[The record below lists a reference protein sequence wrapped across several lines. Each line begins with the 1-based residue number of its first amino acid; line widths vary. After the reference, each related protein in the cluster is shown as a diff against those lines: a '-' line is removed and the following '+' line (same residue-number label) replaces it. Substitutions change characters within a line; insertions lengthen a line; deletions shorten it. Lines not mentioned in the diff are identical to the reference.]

1 MGKSRSGCS
10 TSTIAR
16 SRGDFGP
23 MNAVILIPARFES
36 SRYPGKPLV
45 ALNGATGTAKPLIQR
60 SVEAARRVAGVS
72 GVFVVTDD
80 ERIAEAC
87 TRFGVG
93 VIMTSTACRNGTERC
108 AEALASLHDPDLVI
122 NFQGDALLTPPSFVE
137 ALIAH
142 MKQDSEAQVATP
154 AIRLRREEVQA
165 LQAEEAAGRVGGT
178 TAVTDSR
185 GRALY
190 FSKRLIPH
198 LPDWAFDAELTPV
211 KLHVGVYAYR
221 PAALRHYVETPLAE
235 LETLEGL
242 EQLRFLDAGVPVAV
256 VEVEPPPY
264 ALRELNNPEDV
275 APIEQALAE
284 AGLE

>member
-1 MGKSRSGCS
+1 
-10 TSTIAR
+10 
-16 SRGDFGP
+16 
-23 MNAVILIPARFES
+23 MNSVILIPARYAS

-45 ALNGATGTAKPLIQR
+45 ELKGASGTPKTLIQR
-60 SVEAARRVAGVS
+60 SVEAARRVRGIS

-87 TRFGVG
+87 APAKVG
-93 VIMTSTACRNGTERC
+93 VIMTSPECRNGTERC
-108 AEALASLHDPDLVI
+108 AEALAQLHEPELVI
-122 NFQGDALLTPPSFVE
+122 NLQGDALLTPPGFVE
-137 ALIAH
+137 ALIAR
-142 MKQDSEAQVATP
+142 MEDDRDALVATP
-154 AIRLRREEVQA
+154 AMRLRSDEVRA

-178 TAVTDSR
+178 TVVTNDL
-185 GRALY
+185 GHALY

-198 LPDWAFDAELTPV
+198 LPGGALSDEMSPV
-211 KLHVGVYAYR
+211 RLHVGVYAYR
-221 PAALRHYVETPLAE
+221 PEALERYVATPVSA

-242 EQLRFLDAGVPVAV
+242 EQLRFLVAGVPVAV
-256 VEVEPPPY
+256 VDVETPPF